1 MKIIMPILAITLFIE
16 FASEALVECGNL
28 CDPSLGRIAANVD
41 VQAELNEG
49 ADVMATEQ
57 LIAKHL
63 RGNGSSNE
71 KRNNNS

>member
-1 MKIIMPILAITLFIE
+1 MVF
-16 FASEALVECGNL
+16 EALVEAGNL
-28 CDPSLGRIAANVD
+28 CDFSWGRIATDVD

-63 RGNGSSNE
+63 RVNTASNE